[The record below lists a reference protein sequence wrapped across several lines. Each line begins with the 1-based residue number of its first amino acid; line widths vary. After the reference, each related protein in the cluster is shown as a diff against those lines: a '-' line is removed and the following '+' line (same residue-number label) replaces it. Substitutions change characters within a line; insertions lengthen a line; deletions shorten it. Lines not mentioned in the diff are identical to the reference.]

1 MLSKKMKSKV
11 ISVLLSAVMTVSS
24 AAAVTGAVTALT
36 EHTTVAYAAVSPS
49 NDSYLSTTA
58 ITKGQS
64 VTVYG
69 VMNGTNSKVTYA
81 YYYKKASAEKWT
93 TAKGYSTAASVKI
106 TPAAAVDYLVR
117 VDIKDSTG
125 KILKKQMQLK
135 VSPAL
140 QNQSS
145 ISGSVLQKGSSVTLK
160 ASAKGGSGTYTYA
173 YYWKKKS
180 AASWVTISNY
190 SSSKTASFKPASVT
204 DYELMIKVRD
214 SHGAIEK
221 KTFSLQVVPKLVN
234 ESKISASSI
243 AVNTS
248 VTLTGAASGG
258 LAPYTYSFS
267 YQSDVRPEW
276 TVMHS
281 YSSTQKLTCTMQAAG
296 KYTILIKVKD
306 SSGAVSSKTFSL
318 TVSDSALDKKADAV
332 IGQII
337 TSDMGEYDKVK
348 AIHDWMLNNVRYD
361 TASSKAATSYTAEGL
376 FDTHVAVCDG
386 YSRAFLLLCQRAGLS
401 AVRVTGLAAN
411 SSGNTEKH
419 AWNQVKVDGKWYNID
434 VTWDDPVVPDGYGD
448 NRSYEYFLIPDSLMD
463 LNHTAQSG
471 KNTCSTPQPVDL
483 LLPVLLKEE
492 QRSIPTTTLYQNENE
507 MKTAISNL
515 NVKFSNT
522 FVMLCKTT
530 LSQQEIFDLVGD
542 NLPQGNYR
550 VSYGVKDWKLRD
562 HLKVTIQIRVA

>member
-1 MLSKKMKSKV
+1 M
-11 ISVLLSAVMTVSS
+11 
-24 AAAVTGAVTALT
+24 
-36 EHTTVAYAAVSPS
+36 
-49 NDSYLSTTA
+49 
-58 ITKGQS
+58 
-64 VTVYG
+64 
-69 VMNGTNSKVTYA
+69 
-81 YYYKKASAEKWT
+81 
-93 TAKGYSTAASVKI
+93 
-106 TPAAAVDYLVR
+106 
-117 VDIKDSTG
+117 
-125 KILKKQMQLK
+125 
-135 VSPAL
+135 
-140 QNQSS
+140 
-145 ISGSVLQKGSSVTLK
+145 
-160 ASAKGGSGTYTYA
+160 
-173 YYWKKKS
+173 
-180 AASWVTISNY
+180 
-190 SSSKTASFKPASVT
+190 
-204 DYELMIKVRD
+204 
-214 SHGAIEK
+214 
-221 KTFSLQVVPKLVN
+221 
-234 ESKISASSI
+234 
-243 AVNTS
+243 
-248 VTLTGAASGG
+248 
-258 LAPYTYSFS
+258 
-267 YQSDVRPEW
+267 
-276 TVMHS
+276 
-281 YSSTQKLTCTMQAAG
+281 
-296 KYTILIKVKD
+296 
-306 SSGAVSSKTFSL
+306 
-318 TVSDSALDKKADAV
+318 SDSALDKKADAV